1 MTVRRP
7 GQLGGQRGPLSDEDV
22 RLWELMKQRL
32 EPLRNAKRRVGNG
45 DPAAQ
50 MPVLA
55 NAASG
60 LATAPEKAGKLAKP
74 MARPRR
80 TEPVQPPAVAPI
92 ARKTSFVP
100 AVSPS
105 STPIEK
111 RKSRQLAKGQRPIEA
126 VLDLHGMRQREA
138 HASLRRF
145 IATSHAS
152 GCKFV
157 KVITGKG
164 ARLSSD
170 DARDRPFDAPGSG
183 DHGEGERGVLK
194 RLVPEWLREPGIG
207 ALVVGFSSAG
217 RGHGGAGALYVEL
230 RRQER
235 MRPKT

>member
-7 GQLGGQRGPLSDEDV
+7 GQLGGQRGPLSDEDL
-22 RLWELMKQRL
+22 RLWEMMKQRL
-32 EPLRNAKRRVGNG
+32 EPLRKAKRRVGHSELAEVAPG
-45 DPAAQ
+45 K
-50 MPVLA
+50 A
-55 NAASG
+55 NASPGRG
-60 LATAPEKAGKLAKP
+60 LALPESPRPLKPARRTAPA
-74 MARPRR
+74 
-80 TEPVQPPAVAPI
+80 QPPMPAPVPGPVAK
-92 ARKTSFVP
+92 KTSFVP
-100 AVSPS
+100 AAPPS

-111 RKSRQLAKGQRPIEA
+111 RKSRRLAKGQHPIEA

-164 ARLSSD
+164 ARLGDD
-170 DARDRPFDAPGSG
+170 DARSRPFGASG
-183 DHGEGERGVLK
+183 DGERGVLK

-217 RGHGGAGALYVEL
+217 RGHGGDGALYVEL
-230 RRQER
+230 RRKER
-235 MRPKT
+235 NRPKP